1 MQGNDRKFSSALFAR
16 LPSNTKLG
24 FLMRVYERNKKV
36 QSVDTEVVLIDIE
49 KFSLLPANDQ
59 VIAAVIANG
68 ELEKFLA
75 LSSGQ
80 SAMNVDEVVAGFVIT
95 GDGFYVILQPSLIG
109 YGLALG
115 ISLRSMLLNSSKE
128 NKKYLTGIRVGVH
141 RGTLTAFED
150 ITQREN
156 YVGPVMNECA
166 RLLSAKPSDAPSGF
180 LADSNYVICSKAA
193 FDAFSKAYDYG
204 DENSYFRQIGVK
216 NSPWVT
222 LTDKHGLSHT
232 GTFVEVSRRIAFNPP
247 RPPDF
252 DARVTAR
259 LTKYLEPNT

>member
-1 MQGNDRKFSSALFAR
+1 M
-16 LPSNTKLG
+16 P
-24 FLMRVYERNKKV
+24 VYEKNKNV
-36 QSVDTEVVLIDIE
+36 QSVETEVVLVDIE
-49 KFSLLPANDQ
+49 KFSLLSARDQ

-80 SAMNVDEVVAGFVIT
+80 SAMNVDEVVAGFVTT
-95 GDGFYVILQPSLIG
+95 GDGFYVILQPSLVG
-109 YGLALG
+109 YGLVLG
-115 ISLRSMLLNSSKE
+115 LSLRSMLLNASKE
-128 NKKYLTGIRVGVH
+128 NKQYLKGIRVGVH

-156 YVGPVMNECA
+156 YVGPVMNDCA
-166 RLLSAKPSDAPSGF
+166 RLLSAKPNDAPVGF
-180 LADSNYVICSKAA
+180 LADNNYVFCSKTA
-193 FDAFSKAYDYG
+193 FESFSKAYNYAD
-204 DENSYFRQIGVK
+204 DCSYFRQMKVK

-222 LTDKHGLSHT
+222 LKDKHGLSHV
-232 GTFVEVSRRIAFNPP
+232 GTFVEASRRTAFNPP

-259 LTKYLEPNT
+259 LAKYLKPKT